1 MQQYAGRTG
10 LKKNKKG
17 PANMEIAV
25 VGSGGWGT
33 ALALLLRENKH
44 EVTLISYSKEESDNL
59 IQTLVNPFLPG
70 VRLPDDIHYTADH
83 AAVKESSM
91 VVVVPPSF
99 AVRATMEK
107 LAPYLRQDVI
117 LVSATKGIESDT
129 GKRMSEIIR
138 EVTGKR
144 PVVLSGPSHAEE
156 VSRKVPTGVVAA
168 CEDRLL
174 AEIVQEVFMNDRFR
188 VYTSSDPVGV
198 ELGAAMKNVIA
209 LCAGICDGLGYG
221 DNTKALL
228 MTRGLTEVA
237 RLGMKLGSRNDTFAG
252 LTGIGDLIVTCTS
265 MHSRNRRAGILI
277 GKGESVDQAMKEVGA
292 VVEGYYA
299 AKSVKLL
306 ADRMGVDMPITQA
319 AYAVLYDGAPV
330 GSALGSLMTRK
341 KGQEIEDAGWG

>member
-1 MQQYAGRTG
+1 
-10 LKKNKKG
+10 
-17 PANMEIAV
+17 MEIAV

-33 ALALLLRENKH
+33 AISMLLHRNRH

-59 IQTLVNPFLPG
+59 AATLENPFLPG
-70 VRLPDDIHYTADH
+70 VKLPADLHYTSDP
-83 AAVKESSM
+83 AAVSKASLI
-91 VVVVPPSF
+91 VVVPPSF
-99 AVRATMEK
+99 AVRTTVK
-107 LAPYLRQDVI
+107 GIAPYLRPDAI
-117 LVSATKGIESDT
+117 LVSATKGIEADT
-129 GKRMSEIIR
+129 GMRMSEIVH

-144 PVVLSGPSHAEE
+144 VVVLSGPSHAEE
-156 VSRKVPTGVVAA
+156 VSRGVPTGVVAA
-168 CEDRLL
+168 CEDQLL

-209 LCAGICDGLGYG
+209 LCAGVCDGLGYG

-237 RLGMKLGSRNDTFAG
+237 RLGMKLGSRTDTFAG

-277 GKGESVDQAMKEVGA
+277 GEGMTVQEAMKEVGA

-299 AKSVKLL
+299 TQAVKLL
-306 ADRMGVDMPITQA
+306 ADRLGVEMPITNA
-319 AYAVLYDGAPV
+319 AYRVLYEGAPV
-330 GSALGSLMTRK
+330 GEALHSLMGRK
-341 KGQEIEDAGWG
+341 KGKEIEDAGWS